1 VAEHRPRS
9 QAGNCAIAVDP
20 LNSSLIYLSGDAGVS
35 FLQTAVSGGPFG
47 PIFTPFT
54 IVARGALPLRMAA
67 AASSCRREGTT

>member
-1 VAEHRPRS
+1 V
-9 QAGNCAIAVDP
+9 
-20 LNSSLIYLSGDAGVS
+20 GVS